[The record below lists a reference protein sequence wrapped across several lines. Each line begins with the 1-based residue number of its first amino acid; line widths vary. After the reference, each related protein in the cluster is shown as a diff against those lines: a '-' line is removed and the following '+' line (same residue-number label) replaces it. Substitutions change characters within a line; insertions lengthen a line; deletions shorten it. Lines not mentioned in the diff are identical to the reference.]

1 MIFVKSQELFW
12 KTCNN
17 QAEYPVM
24 ASAWYQMERPAARL
38 QALEAVTDCIY
49 QIEQGEA
56 FRIRENNDETYCHC
70 SFSCGCM

>member
-1 MIFVKSQELFW
+1 
-12 KTCNN
+12 
-17 QAEYPVM
+17 M

-56 FRIRENNDETYCHC
+56 VRIRENNDE
-70 SFSCGCM
+70 